1 MEHPMPS
8 ICWRTKYA
16 AAFMDNG
23 KMTIRYRFPYAN
35 KREAAL
41 LGAYNLTP
49 ADRLPYYQNLSAM
62 IERNLLVTE
71 YLRDESVPSILTFE
85 NAFQKDEEN
94 NIICVYCLPSEP
106 VTPITLSL
114 FAADCNALST
124 FNVFLRLTHIL
135 RDIHKTPMAPVL
147 RYLDLDDVY
156 LTSSERILLGGF
168 YYASANDLQAPP
180 PFLPDSAQLAP
191 DDILRDEN
199 GSIGTDMYILCR
211 IAWNIFSGLPWNSI
225 HTPQSLRIP
234 PRYAPPAL
242 IRVLELGLSG
252 DPDCFYTFRK
262 QMLQCHKELS
272 KSEFAKLT
280 IPMCAAHK
288 KEYFFTPK
296 EPIAIET
303 ALKQ

>member
-71 YLRDESVPSILTFE
+71 YLRDESVPSIITFE

-180 PFLPDSAQLAP
+180 HSCQTPH
-191 DDILRDEN
+191 
-199 GSIGTDMYILCR
+199 
-211 IAWNIFSGLPWNSI
+211 NS
-225 HTPQSLRIP
+225 H
-234 PRYAPPAL
+234 
-242 IRVLELGLSG
+242 
-252 DPDCFYTFRK
+252 
-262 QMLQCHKELS
+262 
-272 KSEFAKLT
+272 LT
-280 IPMCAAHK
+280 IFYATKMAASV
-288 KEYFFTPK
+288 
-296 EPIAIET
+296 PICTFSVGSHGTSSRVCPGT
-303 ALKQ
+303 AFIHRKASASLLAMLRPP